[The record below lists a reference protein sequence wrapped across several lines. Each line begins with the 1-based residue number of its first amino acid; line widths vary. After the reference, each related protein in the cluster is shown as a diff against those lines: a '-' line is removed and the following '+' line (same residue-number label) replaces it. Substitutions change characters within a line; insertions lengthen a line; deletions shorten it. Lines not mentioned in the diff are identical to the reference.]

1 MEFIASAF
9 AQSTVPSYETTG
21 LRFSDWIVIG
31 IGIVIAIISLI
42 VISRNIAVTVG
53 HAIILGAGVALV
65 CLPFVANFEWS
76 DKGFKFARREE
87 ASELTDQLVNVAKEN
102 LAIREDLK
110 KVSEALQAANLR
122 ITALEKP
129 AGSPP
134 PNPQGLDV
142 EQYKGPTF
150 FEDLIRKNDAGIAK
164 GGVSVDQLQNLQR
177 SIQNP
182 QMFKGVQ

>member
-1 MEFIASAF
+1 MEFITSAY
-9 AQSTVPSYETTG
+9 AQSAVPAYETTG

-31 IGIVIAIISLI
+31 IGIVIAIISLV
-42 VISRNIAVTVG
+42 VISKNIAVTVG

-87 ASELTDQLVNVAKEN
+87 ASELTDQVVNVAKEN

-134 PNPQGLDV
+134 PDLQGLNL
-142 EQYKGPTF
+142 EQYKGPNF
-150 FEDLIRKNDAGIAK
+150 FDDLIRKNDVGIAK
-164 GGVSVDQLQNLQR
+164 GSDSIDQLQNLQR

-182 QMFKGVQ
+182 QMLKGVQ